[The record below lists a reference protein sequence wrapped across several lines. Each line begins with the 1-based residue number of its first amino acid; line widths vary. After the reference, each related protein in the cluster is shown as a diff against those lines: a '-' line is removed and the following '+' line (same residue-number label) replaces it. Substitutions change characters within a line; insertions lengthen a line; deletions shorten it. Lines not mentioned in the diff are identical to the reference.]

1 MPSEKKQWSC
11 PVEGC
16 NKVLGRLQDLI
27 QHLEFHD
34 VTQVTERYLL
44 IDRTAAQVRLY
55 SARAL
60 PSEMKEQMQ
69 EVPA

>member
-1 MPSEKKQWSC
+1 MPSEKKTWSC
-11 PVEGC
+11 PFPGC
-16 NKVLGRLQDLI
+16 VKVLGRLQDLI

-34 VTQVTERYLL
+34 VTERYLL
-44 IDRTAAQVRLY
+44 IDRTAGQARLY

-69 EVPA
+69 EVAA